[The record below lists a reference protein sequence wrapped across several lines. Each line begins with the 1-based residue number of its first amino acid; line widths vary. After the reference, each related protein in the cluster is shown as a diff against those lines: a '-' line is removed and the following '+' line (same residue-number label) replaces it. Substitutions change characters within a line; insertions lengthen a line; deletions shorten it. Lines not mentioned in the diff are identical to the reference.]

1 MDIQAVYEQYSEAYE
16 AGGYAAAEPFARQ
29 ILTQTSTWW
38 RRGDGTSQVLSAQMR
53 YTIARASFDRGEFD
67 AASEEIARGLEAVG
81 RARIV
86 KDPRYAFEG
95 LMLLLARGELET
107 TLTRFDDALGTFFV
121 AAQFENESDHP
132 LWFEAQTN
140 LLLAKQWALQGL
152 GRYAESEHA
161 ANEALALASQHE
173 PRLVPTALERIS
185 MLRRLT
191 GGSGDEHL
199 AAAEAILTTQDARPA
214 DKAALAFNQA
224 SVALARS
231 DVDAAERYLSEAE
244 QAFLSLGDVRS
255 AVSALI
261 GYAEIARQRHQTT
274 DAIAAAERA
283 IARSAEVGD
292 AGTSVEAHTVL
303 ALALQDAG
311 RIAEALETL
320 DEARS
325 IAGDDR
331 MSLVRV
337 DVHRAVLAYNVG
349 VQLNNSG
356 SAFGAAATAG
366 SGPGFGAAAT
376 AGAGSAFGAAAGA
389 GSLPRTRD
397 EAFALAASIA
407 VPAALASD
415 AVRHELPPGEIRER
429 WTREVSMRL
438 ADQALQA
445 LTALGRADEI
455 VDMLEH
461 VAASASAGV
470 GGAPDAAFEEAN
482 AGGPPPRIR
491 SFPERDGP
499 IWWAIDAAEQQ
510 YGVRPRGKETVTA
523 W

>member
-1 MDIQAVYEQYSEAYE
+1 MDLQAVYEQYSEAYE

-29 ILTQTSTWW
+29 ILTQTNKWW

-67 AASEEIARGLEAVG
+67 AASEEIARGLEAVA
-81 RARIV
+81 RARTV

-95 LMLLLARGELET
+95 LMLLMTRGELEAAQS
-107 TLTRFDDALGTFFV
+107 RHDDALGTFFV
-121 AAQFENESDHP
+121 AAQLENESDHP

-152 GRYAESEHA
+152 GRYSESEQA

-199 AAAEAILTTQDARPA
+199 AAAEAILTAQDARPA
-214 DKAALAFNQA
+214 DRAALAFNQA
-224 SVALARS
+224 SVALQRG
-231 DVDAAERYLSEAE
+231 DLDAAERYLSESE
-244 QAFLSLGDVRS
+244 QAFLGLGDVRS
-255 AVSALI
+255 AVSALT
-261 GYAEIARQRHQTT
+261 GYAEIARQRRQTS
-274 DAIAAAERA
+274 DAIAAARRA

-292 AGTSVEAHTVL
+292 PGTSAEAYIVL

-320 DEARS
+320 DEALET
-325 IAGDDR
+325 AGNSR
-331 MSLVRV
+331 MERVRI
-337 DVHRAVLAYNVG
+337 DVNRAVLAYNVG
-349 VQLNNSG
+349 VQLNN
-356 SAFGAAATAG
+356 
-366 SGPGFGAAAT
+366 
-376 AGAGSAFGAAAGA
+376 AGSAFGAAAAGSSFGSAAGA
-389 GSLPRTRD
+389 ASGDGGSLPRTRD

-407 VPAALASD
+407 VPAAFASD

-455 VDMLEH
+455 VDLLEH

-470 GGAPDAAFEEAN
+470 GGAPDDAFERAN

-491 SFPERDGP
+491 SFPDKDGP
-499 IWWAIDAAEQQ
+499 IWWAIDAAEER
-510 YGVRPRGKETVTA
+510 YGLRPRGEETVTA

>member
-29 ILTQTSTWW
+29 ILTQTSKWW

-95 LMLLLARGELET
+95 LMLLLTRGEIET

-152 GRYAESEHA
+152 GRYTESEQA
-161 ANEALALASQHE
+161 ANEALALASRHE

-224 SVALARS
+224 SVALARG

-311 RIAEALETL
+311 LIAQALETL

-349 VQLNNSG
+349 VQLNN
-356 SAFGAAATAG
+356 
-366 SGPGFGAAAT
+366 
-376 AGAGSAFGAAAGA
+376 AGSAFGAAAGA
-389 GSLPRTRD
+389 GSGPSAQGGSVPRTRD

-455 VDMLEH
+455 VDLLEH

-470 GGAPDAAFEEAN
+470 GGAPDDAFERAN

-491 SFPERDGP
+491 SFPDKDGP
-499 IWWAIDAAEQQ
+499 IWWAIDAAEER
-510 YGVRPRGKETVTA
+510 YGLRPRGEETVTS